1 MKNIFWTGYCKT
13 NRISAISEIEKIVTN
28 FGYITDF
35 KQFSD
40 ISLTIVIEVEERKIN
55 SLYLALKQFMNLN
68 DFELINSDSTI
79 ERVILMNTTF
89 NDGTGDLRV
98 ETPAVPG

>member
-1 MKNIFWTGYCKT
+1 MKNIFCTGYCKT
-13 NRISAISEIEKIVTN
+13 NRISAISEIQKIVTE

-40 ISLTIVIEVEERKIN
+40 ISSTIVIEVEERKIN
-55 SLYLALKQFMNLN
+55 SLYLAIKEFMHLN
-68 DFELINSDSTI
+68 DFELLNSDATI

-89 NDGTGDLRV
+89 SDGTGDLRI

>member
-13 NRISAISEIEKIVTN
+13 NRISAISEIQKIVIN

-55 SLYLALKQFMNLN
+55 SLYLAIKEFMHLN
-68 DFELINSDSTI
+68 DFELLNS
-79 ERVILMNTTF
+79 ELPLNVLF
-89 NDGTGDLRV
+89 
-98 ETPAVPG
+98 